1 MLNTGVKSGLNEI
14 NVEVSLVKI
23 LVVDDHDL
31 VRMGLS
37 RILDDTEGFCVV
49 GTASSG
55 EEAMVLA
62 KELEPD
68 VMMMDVKMPG
78 MGGVE
83 ATKRIK
89 LANKNIQVIA
99 VTSCDDDLYPSK
111 LMRAGASAYLT
122 KRATPDEMIEAVNKV
137 VSGKTY
143 ISTEIAQQLALRS
156 SIGVTGDDSPFSTL
170 SDRELQV
177 ATMTIRGQ
185 KPNEIAEILNISAK
199 TINSFRY
206 RIFEKF
212 SISSDVELVLFAV
225 KHKFFDVDSL
235 E

>member
-1 MLNTGVKSGLNEI
+1 
-14 NVEVSLVKI
+14 
-23 LVVDDHDL
+23 
-31 VRMGLS
+31 MGLS
-37 RILDDTEGFCVV
+37 RILDDVDGFSVI
-49 GTASSG
+49 GNGDSG
-55 EEAMVLA
+55 EKALQLVRDLQ
-62 KELEPD
+62 PD
-68 VMMMDVKMPG
+68 VVMMDVKMPG

-89 LANKNIQVIA
+89 LANSKINIIA

-122 KRATPDEMIEAVNKV
+122 KRAAPDELIEAVNKV
-137 VSGKTY
+137 VAGKTY
-143 ISTEIAQQLALRS
+143 MSSEIAQQLALKS
-156 SIGVTGDDSPFSTL
+156 SIGTGGPDSPFSAL

-177 ATMTIRGQ
+177 AMMTIRGQ
-185 KPNEIAEILNISAK
+185 KPNEIAEILNVSAK

-212 SISSDVELVLFAV
+212 NLSNDVELVLFAV
-225 KHKFFDVDSL
+225 KHKVFDVDAL

>member
-1 MLNTGVKSGLNEI
+1 MI
-14 NVEVSLVKI
+14 KI
-23 LVVDDHDL
+23 IVVDDHDL
-31 VRMGLS
+31 VRTGLS
-37 RILDDTEGFCVV
+37 RILDDVEGFSVIAT
-49 GTASSG
+49 GDSG
-55 EEAMVLA
+55 EKALKLA
-62 KELEPD
+62 RQLAPD

-89 LANKNIQVIA
+89 LANGNIKLIA

-122 KRATPDEMIEAVNKV
+122 KRATPEEMIEAVNKV
-137 VSGKTY
+137 VAGKTY
-143 ISTEIAQQLALRS
+143 MSSEIAQQLALKS
-156 SIGVTGDDSPFSTL
+156 SIGTGGPDSPFSAL

-177 ATMTIRGQ
+177 AMMTIRGQ
-185 KPNEIAEILNISAK
+185 KPNEIAEILNVSAK
-199 TINSFRY
+199 TVNSFRY

-212 SISSDVELVLFAV
+212 DLNSDVELVLFAV
-225 KHKFFDVDSL
+225 KHKVFDVDAL

>member
-1 MLNTGVKSGLNEI
+1 MI
-14 NVEVSLVKI
+14 KI
-23 LVVDDHDL
+23 IVIDDHEL

-37 RILDDTEGFCVV
+37 RILDDVEGFSVV
-49 GTASSG
+49 GTGDSG
-55 EEAMVLA
+55 EKALQLVR
-62 KELEPD
+62 ELTPD
-68 VMMMDVKMPG
+68 VVMMDVKMPG

-89 LANKNIQVIA
+89 LANSHIQLVA

-137 VSGKTY
+137 MAGQTY
-143 ISTEIAQQLALRS
+143 MSSEIAQQLALKS
-156 SIGVTGDDSPFSTL
+156 SLGTGGSDSPFTAL

-177 ATMTIRGQ
+177 AMMTIRGQ
-185 KPNEIAEILNISAK
+185 KPNEIAGILNVSAK
-199 TINSFRY
+199 TVNSFRY

-212 SISSDVELVLFAV
+212 NLNSDVELVLFAV
-225 KHKFFDVDSL
+225 KHKVFDVDTL

>member
-1 MLNTGVKSGLNEI
+1 
-14 NVEVSLVKI
+14 
-23 LVVDDHDL
+23 
-31 VRMGLS
+31 MGLS
-37 RILDDTEGFCVV
+37 RILDDVEGFSVV
-49 GTASSG
+49 GTGDSG
-55 EEAMVLA
+55 EKALQLVR
-62 KELEPD
+62 ELTPD
-68 VMMMDVKMPG
+68 VVMMDVKMPG

-89 LANKNIQVIA
+89 LANSHIQLIA

-137 VSGKTY
+137 MAGQTY
-143 ISTEIAQQLALRS
+143 MSSEIAQQLALKS
-156 SIGVTGDDSPFSTL
+156 SLGTGGSDSPFTAL

-177 ATMTIRGQ
+177 AMMTIRGQ
-185 KPNEIAEILNISAK
+185 KPNEIAGILNVSAK
-199 TINSFRY
+199 TVNSFRY

-212 SISSDVELVLFAV
+212 NLNSDVELVLFAV
-225 KHKFFDVDSL
+225 KHKVFDVDTL

>member
-1 MLNTGVKSGLNEI
+1 LI
-14 NVEVSLVKI
+14 KI
-23 LVVDDHDL
+23 IVIDDHEL

-37 RILDDTEGFCVV
+37 RILDDVEGFSVV
-49 GTASSG
+49 GTGDSG
-55 EEAMVLA
+55 EKALQLVR
-62 KELEPD
+62 ELTPD
-68 VMMMDVKMPG
+68 VVMMDVKMPG

-89 LANKNIQVIA
+89 LANSHIQLVA

-137 VSGKTY
+137 MAGQTY
-143 ISTEIAQQLALRS
+143 MSSEIAQQLALKS
-156 SIGVTGDDSPFSTL
+156 SLGTGGSDSPFTAL

-177 ATMTIRGQ
+177 AMMTIRGQ
-185 KPNEIAEILNISAK
+185 KPNEIAGILNVSAK
-199 TINSFRY
+199 TVNSFRY

-212 SISSDVELVLFAV
+212 NLNSDVELVLFAV
-225 KHKFFDVDSL
+225 KHKVFDVDAL

>member
-1 MLNTGVKSGLNEI
+1 
-14 NVEVSLVKI
+14 
-23 LVVDDHDL
+23 
-31 VRMGLS
+31 MGLS
-37 RILDDTEGFCVV
+37 RILDDIDGFSVV
-49 GTASSG
+49 GNGDSG
-55 EEAMVLA
+55 EKALQLVRDLR
-62 KELEPD
+62 PD
-68 VMMMDVKMPG
+68 VVIMDVKMPG

-89 LANKNIQVIA
+89 LSNSNINIIA

-122 KRATPDEMIEAVNKV
+122 KRAAPDELIEAVNKV
-137 VSGKTY
+137 VAGKTY
-143 ISTEIAQQLALRS
+143 MSSEIAQQLALKS
-156 SIGVTGDDSPFSTL
+156 SIGTGGPDSPFSAL

-177 ATMTIRGQ
+177 AMMTIRGQ
-185 KPNEIAEILNISAK
+185 KPIEIAEILNVSAK

-212 SISSDVELVLFAV
+212 NLSNDVELVLFAL
-225 KHKFFDVDSL
+225 KHKVFDVDTL

>member
-1 MLNTGVKSGLNEI
+1 MI
-14 NVEVSLVKI
+14 KI
-23 LVVDDHDL
+23 IVIDDHEL

-37 RILDDTEGFCVV
+37 RILDDVEGFSVV
-49 GTASSG
+49 GTGDSG
-55 EEAMVLA
+55 EKALQLVR
-62 KELEPD
+62 ELTPD
-68 VMMMDVKMPG
+68 VVMMDVKMPG

-89 LANKNIQVIA
+89 LANSHIQLVA

-137 VSGKTY
+137 MAGQTY
-143 ISTEIAQQLALRS
+143 MSSEIAQQLALKS
-156 SIGVTGDDSPFSTL
+156 SLGTGGSDSPFTAL

-177 ATMTIRGQ
+177 AMMTIRGQ
-185 KPNEIAEILNISAK
+185 KPNEIAGILNVSAK
-199 TINSFRY
+199 TVNSFRY

-212 SISSDVELVLFAV
+212 NLNSDVELVLFAV
-225 KHKFFDVDSL
+225 KHKVFDVDAL

>member
-1 MLNTGVKSGLNEI
+1 
-14 NVEVSLVKI
+14 
-23 LVVDDHDL
+23 
-31 VRMGLS
+31 MGLS
-37 RILDDTEGFCVV
+37 RILDDVDGFSVI
-49 GTASSG
+49 GNGDSG
-55 EEAMVLA
+55 EKALQLVRDLQ
-62 KELEPD
+62 PD
-68 VMMMDVKMPG
+68 VVMMDVKMPG

-89 LANKNIQVIA
+89 LANSKVNIIA

-122 KRATPDEMIEAVNKV
+122 KRAAPDELIEAVNKV
-137 VSGKTY
+137 VAGKTY
-143 ISTEIAQQLALRS
+143 MSSEIAQQLALKS
-156 SIGVTGDDSPFSTL
+156 SIGTGGPDSPFSAL

-177 ATMTIRGQ
+177 AMMTIRGQ
-185 KPNEIAEILNISAK
+185 KPNEIAEILNVSAK

-212 SISSDVELVLFAV
+212 NLSNDVELVLFAV
-225 KHKFFDVDSL
+225 KHKVFDVDSL

>member
-1 MLNTGVKSGLNEI
+1 MSSDDSLI
-14 NVEVSLVKI
+14 NI

-31 VRMGLS
+31 VRTGLS
-37 RILDDTEGFCVV
+37 RILDDIEGFSVV
-49 GTASSG
+49 GTGSSG
-55 EEAMVLA
+55 EEAMALV
-62 KELEPD
+62 KELNPD
-68 VMMMDVKMPG
+68 VLMMDVKMPG

-89 LANKNIQVIA
+89 LSHKDVKIIA
-99 VTSCDDDLYPSK
+99 VTSCEDELYPSK

-122 KRATPDEMIEAVNKV
+122 KRATPEEMVEAVNKV

-143 ISTEIAQQLALRS
+143 MSSEIAQQLALRS
-156 SIGVTGDDSPFSTL
+156 STGMQGDDSPFASL

-177 ATMTIRGQ
+177 AMMTIRGQ
-185 KPNEIAEILNISAK
+185 KPNEIAETLNVSSK

-225 KHKFFDVDSL
+225 KHKVFDVDTL

>member
-1 MLNTGVKSGLNEI
+1 
-14 NVEVSLVKI
+14 
-23 LVVDDHDL
+23 
-31 VRMGLS
+31 MGLS
-37 RILDDTEGFCVV
+37 RILDDIDGFSVI
-49 GTASSG
+49 GNGDSG
-55 EEAMVLA
+55 EKALQLVRDLR
-62 KELEPD
+62 PD
-68 VMMMDVKMPG
+68 VVIMDVKMPG

-89 LANKNIQVIA
+89 LSNSNINIIA

-122 KRATPDEMIEAVNKV
+122 KRAAPHELIEAVHKGV
-137 VSGKTY
+137 AGKTY
-143 ISTEIAQQLALRS
+143 MSSEIAQQLALKS
-156 SIGVTGDDSPFSTL
+156 SIGTGGPDSPFSAL

-177 ATMTIRGQ
+177 AMMTIRGQ
-185 KPNEIAEILNISAK
+185 KPIEIAEILNVSAK

-212 SISSDVELVLFAV
+212 NLSNDVELVLFAL
-225 KHKFFDVDSL
+225 KHKVFDVDSL

>member
-1 MLNTGVKSGLNEI
+1 MI
-14 NVEVSLVKI
+14 KI

-37 RILDDTEGFCVV
+37 RILDDVEDFSVV
-49 GTASSG
+49 GEADSG
-55 EEAMVLA
+55 EGAIKLI
-62 KELEPD
+62 KDLEPD
-68 VMMMDVKMPG
+68 VVMMDVKMPG

-89 LANKNIQVIA
+89 LLDKEICIIA

-137 VSGKTY
+137 VLGQTY
-143 ISTEIAQQLALRS
+143 MSSEIAQQLALKS
-156 SIGVTGDDSPFSTL
+156 STSLKGDSPFETL

-177 ATMTIRGQ
+177 AMMTIRGQ
-185 KPNEIAEILNISAK
+185 KPSEISEILNVSAK
-199 TINSFRY
+199 TVNSFRY

-212 SISSDVELVLFAV
+212 NISSDVELVLFAV
-225 KHKFFDVDSL
+225 KHKVFDIDSL

>member
-1 MLNTGVKSGLNEI
+1 LT
-14 NVEVSLVKI
+14 KI
-23 LVVDDHDL
+23 IVIDDHDL

-37 RILDDTEGFCVV
+37 RILEDVDGFSVV
-49 GTASSG
+49 GNGDSG
-55 EEAMVLA
+55 EEALQLVRDLQ
-62 KELEPD
+62 PD
-68 VMMMDVKMPG
+68 VVIMDVKMPG

-89 LANKNIQVIA
+89 LANSKVNIIA

-122 KRATPDEMIEAVNKV
+122 KRAAPEELIEAVNKV
-137 VSGKTY
+137 VMGKTY
-143 ISTEIAQQLALRS
+143 MSSEIAQQLALKS
-156 SIGVTGDDSPFSTL
+156 SIGTGGGDSPFSAL

-177 ATMTIRGQ
+177 AMMTIRGQ
-185 KPNEIAEILNISAK
+185 KPNGIAQILNVSAK
-199 TINSFRY
+199 TVNSFRY

-212 SISSDVELVLFAV
+212 NLSNDVELVLYAV
-225 KHKFFDVDSL
+225 KHKVFDVDTL

>member
-1 MLNTGVKSGLNEI
+1 
-14 NVEVSLVKI
+14 
-23 LVVDDHDL
+23 
-31 VRMGLS
+31 MGLS
-37 RILDDTEGFCVV
+37 RILDDVDGFSVI
-49 GTASSG
+49 GNGNSG
-55 EEAMVLA
+55 EKALQLVRDLQ
-62 KELEPD
+62 PD
-68 VMMMDVKMPG
+68 VVMMDVKMPG

-89 LANKNIQVIA
+89 LANGNVKIIA

-122 KRATPDEMIEAVNKV
+122 KRAAPDELIEAVNKV
-137 VSGKTY
+137 VAGKTY
-143 ISTEIAQQLALRS
+143 MSSEIAQQLALKS
-156 SIGVTGDDSPFSTL
+156 SIGTGGPDSPFSAL

-177 ATMTIRGQ
+177 AMMTIRGQ
-185 KPNEIAEILNISAK
+185 KPNEIAEILNVSAK

-212 SISSDVELVLFAV
+212 SLNNDVELVLFAV
-225 KHKFFDVDSL
+225 KHKVFDVDSL

>member
-1 MLNTGVKSGLNEI
+1 LI
-14 NVEVSLVKI
+14 KI
-23 LVVDDHDL
+23 IVIDDHEL

-37 RILDDTEGFCVV
+37 RILDDVEGFSVV
-49 GTASSG
+49 GTGDSG
-55 EEAMVLA
+55 EKALQLVR
-62 KELEPD
+62 ELKPD
-68 VMMMDVKMPG
+68 VVMMDVKMPG

-89 LANKNIQVIA
+89 LANSHIQLIA

-137 VSGKTY
+137 MAGQTY
-143 ISTEIAQQLALRS
+143 MSSEIAQQLALKS
-156 SIGVTGDDSPFSTL
+156 SLGTGGSDSPFTAL

-177 ATMTIRGQ
+177 AMMTIRGQ
-185 KPNEIAEILNISAK
+185 KPNEIAGILNVSAK
-199 TINSFRY
+199 TVNSFRY

-212 SISSDVELVLFAV
+212 NLNSDVELVLFAV
-225 KHKFFDVDSL
+225 KHKVFDVDAL

>member
-1 MLNTGVKSGLNEI
+1 
-14 NVEVSLVKI
+14 
-23 LVVDDHDL
+23 
-31 VRMGLS
+31 MGLS
-37 RILDDTEGFCVV
+37 RILDDVEGFSVV
-49 GTASSG
+49 GTGDSG
-55 EEAMVLA
+55 EKALQLVR
-62 KELEPD
+62 ELTPD
-68 VMMMDVKMPG
+68 VVMMDVKMPG

-89 LANKNIQVIA
+89 LANSHIQLVA

-137 VSGKTY
+137 MAGQTY
-143 ISTEIAQQLALRS
+143 MSSEIAQQLALKS
-156 SIGVTGDDSPFSTL
+156 SLGTGGSDSPFTAL

-177 ATMTIRGQ
+177 AMMTIRGQ
-185 KPNEIAEILNISAK
+185 KPNEIAGILNVSAK
-199 TINSFRY
+199 TVNSFRY

-212 SISSDVELVLFAV
+212 NLNSDVELVLFAV
-225 KHKFFDVDSL
+225 KHKVFDVDAL

>member
-1 MLNTGVKSGLNEI
+1 
-14 NVEVSLVKI
+14 
-23 LVVDDHDL
+23 
-31 VRMGLS
+31 MGLS
-37 RILDDTEGFCVV
+37 RILDDIEGFSVV
-49 GTASSG
+49 GAANSG
-55 EEAMVLA
+55 EEAINLA
-62 KELEPD
+62 KALCPD
-68 VMMMDVKMPG
+68 VLMMDVKMPG
-78 MGGVE
+78 MGGIE

-89 LANKNIQVIA
+89 LANENIKIIA

-122 KRATPDEMIEAVNKV
+122 KRATPEEMVDAVNVV

-143 ISTEIAQQLALRS
+143 MSSEIAQQLALKS
-156 SIGVTGDDSPFSTL
+156 SAGVKGDDSPFAAL

-177 ATMTIRGQ
+177 AMMTVQG
-185 KPNEIAEILNISAK
+185 KKSNEMAEVLNVSAK

-212 SISSDVELVLFAV
+212 EISNDVELVLFAV
-225 KHKFFDVDSL
+225 KHKVFDIDSF

>member
-1 MLNTGVKSGLNEI
+1 MI
-14 NVEVSLVKI
+14 KI

-37 RILDDTEGFCVV
+37 RILDDIDGFSVI
-49 GTASSG
+49 GSANSG
-55 EEAMVLA
+55 EEAITLA
-62 KELEPD
+62 KTLCPD

-89 LANKNIQVIA
+89 LANENIKIIA

-122 KRATPDEMIEAVNKV
+122 KRATPEEMIEAVNKV
-137 VSGKTY
+137 VAGKTY
-143 ISTEIAQQLALRS
+143 MSSEIAQQLALKS
-156 SIGVTGDDSPFSTL
+156 SSGIKGDDSPFEAL

-177 ATMTIRGQ
+177 AMMTIRGQ
-185 KPNEIAEILNISAK
+185 KPNEIAGILSVSAK

-225 KHKFFDVDSL
+225 KHKVFDVDSL

>member
-1 MLNTGVKSGLNEI
+1 MI
-14 NVEVSLVKI
+14 KI
-23 LVVDDHDL
+23 IVIDDHEL

-37 RILDDTEGFCVV
+37 RILDDVEGFSVV
-49 GTASSG
+49 GTGDSG
-55 EEAMVLA
+55 EKALQLVR
-62 KELEPD
+62 ELKPD
-68 VMMMDVKMPG
+68 VVMMDVKMPG

-89 LANKNIQVIA
+89 LANSHIQLIA

-137 VSGKTY
+137 MAGQTY
-143 ISTEIAQQLALRS
+143 MSSEIAQQLALKS
-156 SIGVTGDDSPFSTL
+156 SLGTGGSDSPFTAL

-177 ATMTIRGQ
+177 AMMTIRGQ
-185 KPNEIAEILNISAK
+185 KPNEIAGILNVSAK
-199 TINSFRY
+199 TVNSFRY

-212 SISSDVELVLFAV
+212 NLNSDVELVLFAV
-225 KHKFFDVDSL
+225 KHKVFDVDAL